1 MDDFPKNL
9 IIGIVVCAVVVVV
22 SIGLIYYL
30 ALNWSKLVRRV
41 APNRWAEPESEKAE
55 WPQPRKSIETD
66 FSPSSSPTS
75 SPRSS
80 RMSTDP
86 MIGHFKSHH
95 DGQITPPPN
104 VKS

>member
-22 SIGLIYYL
+22 SVCLIYYL
-30 ALNWSKLVRRV
+30 ALNWSKIVRRV
-41 APNRWAEPESEKAE
+41 APNRWAEPQSEKTE
-55 WPQPRKSIETD
+55 WPQPTKSSEID
-66 FSPSSSPTS
+66 FSPVSSPTS

-86 MIGHFKSHH
+86 MIGHSKAY
-95 DGQITPPPN
+95 DDEPITPPRN
-104 VKS
+104 AKL